1 MPPAPSRP
9 PWRRRRWLWLA
20 AGAVLLG
27 LWLARSALLGPVV
40 ARLAAA
46 TVAEATGGQAR
57 IARASG
63 GWLGDAQLHGIDLAG
78 AGWSVRVRRIEAD
91 YGLGLLS
98 GKVSALHAITISG
111 VEADIDLE
119 ALPHTDARPPWP
131 AVLARLPASLPRW
144 RLDGDGVLRVA
155 GHELR
160 IAGLEVAIAYGLAEL
175 RNRSVIVDGRPY
187 ALPVIRLRRQTRETL
202 CLDQPIDLPFPG
214 LRCEHLELTLG
225 ETVQQLTADGR
236 LAGGTWQARVAAGAV
251 SVEVRGV
258 DAVAL
263 GLLPPVL
270 GPVLVDARIE
280 RTAGGWAVHALHVAA
295 AGVVLDASAQVEA
308 GPWRCRD
315 LAATLSVDLARLRP
329 GLQGRIQATLRGDLP
344 LDRQQWPQGRLE
356 LAVTGADLAVGGKP
370 GAPLRLEAGL
380 DAGVIRL
387 RALEGGWSGW
397 DAQLAA
403 DPGVEAGAPADGWR
417 LLPRPISIAGGI
429 VTLAAHGDAA
439 GAIAGELRLD
449 SLPLAHLPLTTGLRH
464 LQGVASGSLR
474 FSGTLAA
481 PTWTGELQLAGVEA
495 KLSADVPTFTA
506 GRARIVVEPGLLTV
520 AELRGDL
527 GGAEL
532 SVSGRVRL
540 RGGDEAIALTCRGSN
555 LLLVQ
560 RQDARVRADIDLRLS
575 GSFAA
580 PLLSGEVLVGSALIT
595 PDLQADGASSG
606 LVDDR
611 IVLFELPDPP
621 LSTLRFAVQ
630 VRSTTDTAADRGVR
644 VVTRWGRGTC
654 DLDLRLG
661 GTGALPAPEG
671 RVSVRD
677 GIATLPFSTLKVTHG
692 ELVFPP
698 GDPFQPRLTATAG
711 ARIRTYDV
719 QAQVTGTLS
728 QPVIRV
734 TGSGLDEQEALML
747 LTTGSTPRELADP
760 QSQKAALGRVGVW
773 LGQEAWRDLEGLD
786 GVDDGPSL
794 TERLVITWGRER
806 SGQGRDTIDSEV
818 ELTEPGSDPAVLLYG
833 ERDRYDQYNAG
844 IILRLS
850 WGGEEP

>member
-1 MPPAPSRP
+1 M
-9 PWRRRRWLWLA
+9 
-20 AGAVLLG
+20 AGVVLLG
-27 LWLARSALLGPVV
+27 LWLARGPLLGPVV
-40 ARLAAA
+40 ARFAA
-46 TVAEATGGQAR
+46 TQVAEAIGGQAR
-57 IARASG
+57 IAGAGG
-63 GWLGDAQLHGIDLAG
+63 GWLGDAHLDVVELQGPG
-78 AGWSVRVRRIEAD
+78 AAWRVRVRRIEAA
-91 YGLGLLS
+91 YGLGLLF
-98 GKVSALHAITISG
+98 GTVSDLRTIAVSG
-111 VEADIDLE
+111 VEAQLDL
-119 ALPHTDARPPWP
+119 DAMPESADQGWP
-131 AVLARLPASLPRW
+131 ALLARLPETLPQL

-155 GHELR
+155 GRDLR
-160 IAGLEVAIAYGLAEL
+160 IAGLELVVADGVIEVK
-175 RNRSVIVDGRPY
+175 NRSVSLDGRPY
-187 ALPVIRLRRQTRETL
+187 ALPTLRLRRTGETL
-202 CLDQPIDLPFPG
+202 RLDQPLDLPFPG

-225 ETVQQLTADGR
+225 ESVQQLTADGR

-251 SVEVRGV
+251 SVELRGV

-280 RTAGGWAVHALHVAA
+280 RSAGGWAVQALHVAA
-295 AGVVLDASAQVEA
+295 AGVVLDASAQIEA

-315 LAATLSVDLARLRP
+315 LAATLSLDLARLRP
-329 GLQGRIQATLRGDLP
+329 GLDGRIQATLRGDLP
-344 LDRQQWPQGRLE
+344 LDRQQWPQGRLD
-356 LAVTGADLAVGGKP
+356 LAVTGADLMVGGKP

-380 DAGVIRL
+380 AAGVFRL
-387 RALEGGWSGW
+387 LALEGGWGGW
-397 DAQLAA
+397 EAHLAA
-403 DPGVEAGAPADGWR
+403 DPGVEAEAPADGWL
-417 LLPRPISIAGGI
+417 LLPRPIGIAGGL
-429 VTLAAHGDAA
+429 VSLAAQGDGA
-439 GAIAGELRLD
+439 GSIAGELRLD
-449 SLPLAHLPLTTGLRH
+449 SLPLAHLPLATGLRH

-474 FSGTLAA
+474 FGGTLAA
-481 PTWTGELQLAGVEA
+481 PTWTGELLLDGVEA
-495 KLSADVPTFTA
+495 KLSADVPTLTA

-540 RGGDEAIALTCRGSN
+540 DGGDEAIALSCRGSN

-595 PDLQADGASSG
+595 PDLQPGGSSG
-606 LVDDR
+606 ALGDDR

-671 RVSVRD
+671 RISVRD

-698 GDPFQPRLTATAG
+698 GDPFQPRLTAAAG

-728 QPVIRV
+728 HPVIRV

-760 QSQKAALGRVGVW
+760 QNQKAALGRVGVW
-773 LGQEAWRDLEGLD
+773 LGQEAWRNFENLD

-794 TERLVITWGRER
+794 TERVVITWGRER
-806 SGQGRDTIDSEV
+806 SGQGRDTIDTEV
-818 ELTEPGSDPAVLLYG
+818 DLTAPGSDPAVLLYG

-844 IILRLS
+844 VVLRLS